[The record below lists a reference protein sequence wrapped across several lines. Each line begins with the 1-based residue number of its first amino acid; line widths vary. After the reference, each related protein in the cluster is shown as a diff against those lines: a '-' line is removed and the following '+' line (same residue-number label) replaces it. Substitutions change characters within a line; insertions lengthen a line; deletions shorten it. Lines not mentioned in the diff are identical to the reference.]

1 MLLATASN
9 IETKYGFY
17 DFLLIIRYWICVLS
31 RPFLAYRTAFSSILL
46 LMSHVV
52 VSLMLTSTCMS
63 FKATANWIRM
73 PLSLSILLLFRI
85 RSSISRIFLSGKER
99 NSFLPILRISTK
111 ICIAVSYE
119 GLFYYKLVARPS
131 CRRLLIAN
139 ASG

>member
-73 PLSLSILLLFRI
+73 PIIIQNSQQHLKDLFI
-85 RSSISRIFLSGKER
+85 GKG
-99 NSFLPILRISTK
+99 K
-111 ICIAVSYE
+111 K
-119 GLFYYKLVARPS
+119 LFFAHTSNKHENLH
-131 CRRLLIAN
+131 CCQL
-139 ASG
+139 